1 MKFEKSLVSG
11 STALL
16 VLSLL
21 SDGDKYGY
29 EMVLELAR
37 RSNQAFELKEGT
49 LYPLLTRLKNDGLLR
64 YEWQESKQGPP
75 RKYYA
80 LTDEGQDALTQLDAS
95 WEELARTVAILQSGQ
110 HLLENIEQE

>member
-1 MKFEKSLVSG
+1 MRFERSLVSG

-37 RSNQAFELKEGT
+37 RSENAFELKEGT
-49 LYPLLTRLKNDGLLR
+49 LYPLLHSLEKSGDVRA
-64 YEWQESKQGPP
+64 YEKTAPSGRE
-75 RKYYA
+75 RRYYA
-80 LTDEGQDALTQLDAS
+80 LTERGRGRLAEKTEEWLQFSAGVNAVLRAAGVPAL
-95 WEELARTVAILQSGQ
+95 
-110 HLLENIEQE
+110 

>member
-29 EMVLELAR
+29 EMVTELAR
-37 RSNQAFELKEGT
+37 RSNNAFELKEGT
-49 LYPLLTRLKNDGLLR
+49 LYPLLHALEKTGEVRAYEQTAPSGRERR
-64 YEWQESKQGPP
+64 Y
-75 RKYYA
+75 YT
-80 LTDEGQDALTQLDAS
+80 LTDHGKGRLAEKTEEWRFFSESVNAVLRAAS
-95 WEELARTVAILQSGQ
+95 APAVS
-110 HLLENIEQE
+110 

>member
-1 MKFEKSLVSG
+1 MKFDKTLIGG

-37 RSNQAFELKEGT
+37 RSDNAFELKEGT
-49 LYPLLTRLKNDGLLR
+49 LYPLLH
-64 YEWQESKQGPP
+64 
-75 RKYYA
+75 A
-80 LTDEGQDALTQLDAS
+80 
-95 WEELARTVAILQSGQ
+95 
-110 HLLENIEQE
+110 LENAGDVRAYPRTSPSGRERRYYSLTEKGRRRLMEKTEEWRIFSESVNAVLRASALPDA

>member
-1 MKFEKSLVSG
+1 MKFEKTLVGG

-37 RSNQAFELKEGT
+37 RSNDAFQLKEGT
-49 LYPLLTRLKNDGLLR
+49 LYPLLHALEKAGDVRAYTRTAPSGR
-64 YEWQESKQGPP
+64 E
-75 RKYYA
+75 RRYYA
-80 LTDEGQDALTQLDAS
+80 LTERGRGRLREKTEEWRVFSEGVNAVLRVSALP
-95 WEELARTVAILQSGQ
+95 EG
-110 HLLENIEQE
+110 

>member
-29 EMVLELAR
+29 EMVTELAR
-37 RSNQAFELKEGT
+37 RSENAFELKEGT
-49 LYPLLTRLKNDGLLR
+49 LYPLLHALEKSGDVRAYEQTAPSGRERRYYTLTERGRGRLAEKTEEWNYFAESVNAVLR
-64 YEWQESKQGPP
+64 
-75 RKYYA
+75 A
-80 LTDEGQDALTQLDAS
+80 AS
-95 WEELARTVAILQSGQ
+95 APAV
-110 HLLENIEQE
+110 

>member
-1 MKFEKSLVSG
+1 MKFEKTLIGG

-37 RSNQAFELKEGT
+37 RSDNAFELKEGT
-49 LYPLLTRLKNDGLLR
+49 LYPLLHALEKAGEVRAYAQTAPSGRER
-64 YEWQESKQGPP
+64 
-75 RKYYA
+75 RYYA
-80 LTDEGQDALTQLDAS
+80 LTERGRGRLQEKT
-95 WEELARTVAILQSGQ
+95 EEWNCFAESVNAVLRAAGAPAG
-110 HLLENIEQE
+110 

>member
-1 MKFEKSLVSG
+1 MRFEKSLVSG

-37 RSNQAFELKEGT
+37 RSNDAFRLKEGT
-49 LYPLLTRLKNDGLLR
+49 LYPLLHALEKCGEVRAYERTAESGRTRR
-64 YEWQESKQGPP
+64 
-75 RKYYA
+75 YYA
-80 LTDEGQDALTQLDAS
+80 LTERGRGRLQEKT
-95 WEELARTVAILQSGQ
+95 EEWNAFSAGVNAVLRAAGAV
-110 HLLENIEQE
+110 

>member
-37 RSNQAFELKEGT
+37 RSENAFELKEGT
-49 LYPLLTRLKNDGLLR
+49 LYPLLHALEKSGEVCAYLR
-64 YEWQESKQGPP
+64 TAPNG
-75 RKYYA
+75 RDRRYYS
-80 LTDEGQDALTQLDAS
+80 LTDLGRGRLQEKTEEWRVFSERVNAVLRAAS
-95 WEELARTVAILQSGQ
+95 APSV
-110 HLLENIEQE
+110 

>member
-11 STALL
+11 STAML

-37 RSNQAFELKEGT
+37 RSNNAFELKEGT
-49 LYPLLTRLKNDGLLR
+49 LYPLLHALEKAGEVRAYAQTAPSGRER
-64 YEWQESKQGPP
+64 
-75 RKYYA
+75 RYYA
-80 LTDEGQDALTQLDAS
+80 LTERGRGRLAEKT
-95 WEELARTVAILQSGQ
+95 EEWNYFAESVNAVLRAAGAPAG
-110 HLLENIEQE
+110 